1 MGGRITDITSLTSRL
16 RDAAIHYD
24 FERIRDDG
32 VAVVVA
38 VPGERWEIDFLTHG
52 SVNELRHWGCASS
65 VGRGVASPRSLL
77 RLLHIH
83 AADQPV
89 VQPIDVNHLLIAEE
103 LPVARAHD
111 LADGDG

>member
-1 MGGRITDITSLTSRL
+1 
-16 RDAAIHYD
+16 
-24 FERIRDDG
+24 
-32 VAVVVA
+32 
-38 VPGERWEIDFLTHG
+38 
-52 SVNELRHWGCASS
+52 
-65 VGRGVASPRSLL
+65 LL